1 MRERNSCDQG
11 LSLERT
17 KGAWCYVKGLTVTA
31 INAEEMRGFIQNS
44 LPKGGLTEL
53 RLWDD
58 SRPLKSLCL
67 II

>member
-31 INAEEMRGFIQNS
+31 INAEEMRDSFRIAFLKEVSQS
-44 LPKGGLTEL
+44 L
-53 RLWDD
+53 D
-58 SRPLKSLCL
+58 SGMIPDH
-67 II
+67 